1 MKRLISAHPQ
11 HFVSWLLRDAQ
22 FKQLLPQ
29 ELKNKTREADV
40 IFQVLLN
47 EAEML
52 LHLEFQSSDDTN
64 MALRLLEYNVLAVSE
79 YRRPVLSCVLYL
91 RKGHM
96 IAESPLEWKL
106 PNGQVVLTFT
116 FIVVKLWEVATE
128 EITQTGLV
136 GLLPLLPLTR
146 DGKRHEVIE
155 EMIEGIVAAKQFNL
169 LTLGEIFAGLVLKD
183 SNDREWLK
191 WRFTMHKDILEES
204 WVYQE
209 IVQEGLEKGMQK
221 GIEQGLQQGL
231 QKGIEQG
238 LQQGLQKGIEQGLQ
252 KGIEQGLQQGL
263 QKGAEQERQRQLLAL
278 GSIVQ
283 GIIQGRFPELTDL
296 AQERAGKATDPAQ
309 LQELLMKIGLA
320 KDVEEARQALMEVG
334 NC

>member
-11 HFVSWLLRDAQ
+11 HFVSWLLKDAHFQ
-22 FKQLLPQ
+22 QLLPQ

-40 IFQVLLN
+40 MFQVLLN

-52 LHLEFQSSDDTN
+52 LPLEFQSRDDSN

-79 YRRPVLSCVLYL
+79 YKRPVLSCVLYL

-96 IAESPLEWKL
+96 VAESPLQWQL
-106 PNGQVVLTFT
+106 PNGQTVLTFT
-116 FIVVKLWEVATE
+116 FLVVKLWEVAAE
-128 EITQTGLV
+128 DITQTGLV

-146 DGKRHEVIE
+146 DGGRHEVIE
-155 EMIEGIVAAKQFNL
+155 EMIERIVAAKQFNL
-169 LTLGEIFAGLVLKD
+169 LTLSEIFAGLILKD

-209 IVQEGLEKGMQK
+209 IVQEGLEKGMRK

-231 QKGIEQG
+231 QQG
-238 LQQGLQKGIEQGLQ
+238 V
-252 KGIEQGLQQGL
+252 
-263 QKGAEQERQRQLLAL
+263 EQERQRQHQAL
-278 GSIVQ
+278 VSIVQ
-283 GIIQGRFPELTDL
+283 GVIQGRFPELSDL
-296 AQERAGKATDPAQ
+296 AKEQAGKAIEPAQ
-309 LQELLMKIGLA
+309 LQELLIKIGLA
-320 KDVEEARQALMEVG
+320 QKTEEARQALMEIS
-334 NC
+334 NS